1 MGNVM
6 MLDLLH
12 LVNSE
17 DGTDVIV
24 TELSYPIKRYM
35 LKFRDTDANQNIAT
49 VFISDLDYAL
59 QYARSLIEGT
69 KP

>member
-1 MGNVM
+1 M